1 MKGDLEVMDALI
13 ESLYEELK
21 KISESH
27 WRART
32 IMNKLDYQYGL
43 LKKEYKELQKGEQE

>member
-1 MKGDLEVMDALI
+1 MKGYLEVMEALI
-13 ESLYEELK
+13 ASLSDELK

-32 IMNKLDYQYGL
+32 IMNKLNFQYEL
-43 LKKEYKELQKGEQE
+43 LKKEMKKGEYHEND

>member
-1 MKGDLEVMDALI
+1 MKADFEVMDTLI
-13 ESLYEELK
+13 VSLSDELN

-32 IMNKLDYQYGL
+32 IMNKLNFQYEL
-43 LKKEYKELQKGEQE
+43 LKKELENETNE